1 MDARGWIPISVIAS
15 FNRVRHLTQD
25 VQLVRDV
32 LTLSS
37 LVQVRGNMVRMGGWE
52 PFVLPDAAP
61 STVEEQ
67 PLPYPYQNL
76 TNYYYTEEGTANT
89 GPLANG
95 ELGTVDYSELLHA
108 TPLQH
113 NNSASENVEDG
124 GGDVYSGGSD
134 VKGAHTSMVDGHAKE
149 VDEDDEDEVEF
160 VMGQG
165 VGTFMYDRRT
175 AS

>member
-15 FNRVRHLTQD
+15 FNRVRNLTLD

-76 TNYYYTEEGTANT
+76 TNYYYTEDANT
-89 GPLANG
+89 NTGGAVNG
-95 ELGTVDYSELLHA
+95 EPGAIGYPELLHA
-108 TPLQH
+108 TSVQRS
-113 NNSASENVEDG
+113 NSGHSAG
-124 GGDVYSGGSD
+124 GGDIKKAS
-134 VKGAHTSMVDGHAKE
+134 AFMVNGHAQE
-149 VDEDDEDEVEF
+149 VDDDDDDEVEI

-175 AS
+175 PSS